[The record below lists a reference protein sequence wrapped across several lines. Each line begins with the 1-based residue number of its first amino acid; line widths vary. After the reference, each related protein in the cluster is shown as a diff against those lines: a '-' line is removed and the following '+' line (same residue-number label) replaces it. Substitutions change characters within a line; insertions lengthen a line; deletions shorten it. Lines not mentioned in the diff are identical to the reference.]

1 MIIWLASYPKS
12 GNTWIRS
19 FLSAYYFSNDGMFN
33 FNQLKNINQ
42 YPHKKFFDKKID
54 KPGDIHAHWDTSQKK
69 IVKKKIPIILKT
81 HNCLI
86 PINGNN
92 FTSTK
97 YTLGVI
103 YIVRDPRNIIT
114 SLKNHYEM
122 SYDETLKFMTNEK
135 KFIYDNR
142 DKYNYASF
150 HFLSSWS
157 NHYKSWIK
165 SNLFKTLTIKYED
178 LEKKPYETFRNLIN
192 FLNILMENQGPINES
207 KIINCI
213 KTTSFEQLKK
223 NEQKY
228 GFKEAV
234 HSNKTNNRI
243 DFFNLGFKN
252 KWKKILPENLHKTV
266 NEAFKDD
273 LIFFEY

>member
-1 MIIWLASYPKS
+1 
-12 GNTWIRS
+12 
-19 FLSAYYFSNDGMFN
+19 
-33 FNQLKNINQ
+33 
-42 YPHKKFFDKKID
+42 
-54 KPGDIHAHWDTSQKK
+54 
-69 IVKKKIPIILKT
+69 
-81 HNCLI
+81 
-86 PINGNN
+86 
-92 FTSTK
+92 
-97 YTLGVI
+97 
-103 YIVRDPRNIIT
+103 
-114 SLKNHYEM
+114 
-122 SYDETLKFMTNEK
+122 
-135 KFIYDNR
+135 
-142 DKYNYASF
+142 
-150 HFLSSWS
+150 
-157 NHYKSWIK
+157 
-165 SNLFKTLTIKYED
+165 
-178 LEKKPYETFRNLIN
+178 
-192 FLNILMENQGPINES
+192 MENQGPINES

>member
-12 GNTWIRS
+12 GNTWVRS
-19 FLSAYYFSNDGMFN
+19 FLSAYYFSDDGIFN
-33 FNQLKNINQ
+33 FNLLKNINQ

-54 KPGDIHAHWDTSQKK
+54 KPGSIHEYWESSQKN
-69 IVKKKIPIILKT
+69 IVTKKKPIILKT

-92 FTSTK
+92 FTSLK

-122 SYDETLKFMTNEK
+122 SYDETLKFMINKK
-135 KFIYDNR
+135 KFIFDNR
-142 DKYNYASF
+142 DKGNYASF

-165 SNLFKTLTIKYED
+165 SNLFKTLIIKYED
-178 LEKKPYETFRNLIN
+178 LEKKPYETFSNLIN
-192 FLNILMENQGPINES
+192 FLNILMENEESINEK

-213 KTTSFEQLKK
+213 ETTSFEKLKK

-234 HSNKTNNRI
+234 YSNKTNGQI

-252 KWKKILPENLHKTV
+252 KWKKILPKNLHKTV
-266 NEAFKDD
+266 NETFKDD
-273 LIFFEY
+273 LIFFKY